1 MRLYPQMCNLAR
13 MTASAFAA
21 ILTLARRRAP
31 SANFPES
38 EKTMPDLPIRR
49 MLVYRHGVGYFERR
63 GSVTGAELRLT
74 FPRAA
79 MDDILKSLIVLDLG
93 AGYVRSIDFET
104 PEDREAQIK
113 RGSIHLSDTRSL
125 LDLLRDLRGRQVR
138 LWIDPERRHETQG
151 EETVEGAV
159 IGIDVDED
167 EPLDRP
173 LVSLYM
179 AEQREVRSIPV
190 KRIARMVI
198 LDDRAASDIT
208 YFLRAAQSEED
219 RRAAIVRL
227 SEGEHDLLIGY
238 IAPAPAW
245 RVSYRLLAE
254 PKTADGDP
262 SNGDGQSAGG
272 RVTVLLQGWGMFDN
286 QLDEDL
292 EDVELTL
299 VAGMPVSFRYRLY
312 EPRTPERP
320 LVQDDERTVA
330 APIEF
335 AAQSAPPAPGAI
347 RERLRSTAFPG
358 AAESAAGLNFLRA
371 DLRADLGLSL
381 DEVEHSAPSASVGE
395 ERGALFQYRV
405 AHPIS
410 VARGR
415 SAMAPI
421 VNRRLDGRKE
431 LLYNGRKQPHHP
443 VASLRMLNET
453 GLTLER
459 GPVTV
464 VERGDYAGE
473 AVLPFTRAGAE
484 MIVAYAV
491 ELGIR
496 ISEEYRTERQMAG
509 LSLHQEYLLFEEWDI
524 RRTLYRVTSS
534 LPDAVDIVIEHDMPA
549 GYDLFDT
556 PPPTEQAHNVARW
569 TVRCPPGVETT
580 FAVSQRHKVS
590 RYEEVRKLSQRQI
603 QQFFEETYL
612 DKKTFAVLNQLLSL
626 YEQIERHED
635 ALKEIEAE
643 RQKIYERQKQ
653 TQANL
658 TPLGREGNEMKLRQ
672 RYVTLLNELEDRLN
686 ELLTAEKTAHDA
698 IRRLRKEIEQT
709 IAAASKK
716 D

>member
-1 MRLYPQMCNLAR
+1 
-13 MTASAFAA
+13 
-21 ILTLARRRAP
+21 
-31 SANFPES
+31 
-38 EKTMPDLPIRR
+38 MPDLPIRR

-63 GSVTGAELRLT
+63 GSLTGAELRLN

-93 AGYVRSIDFET
+93 AGYVRGIDFET
-104 PEDREAQIK
+104 PEDRAAQIK

-138 LWIDPERRHETQG
+138 LWIEPERRHEDQS
-151 EETVEGAV
+151 EETIEGAV
-159 IGIDVDED
+159 IGIDIDED

-173 LVSLYM
+173 LVSLYI
-179 AEQREVRSIPV
+179 AERREVRSIPV
-190 KRIARMVI
+190 KRITRMVL
-198 LDDRAASDIT
+198 LDDRAASDMT

-219 RRAAIVRL
+219 RRVAIVRL

-254 PKTADGDP
+254 PKTTDGDP
-262 SNGDGQSAGG
+262 SNGDAQSTGT

-292 EDVELTL
+292 ENVELTL

-312 EPRTPERP
+312 EPHTPERP

-335 AAQSAPPAPGAI
+335 AAHHAQPGAI
-347 RERLRSTAFPG
+347 GTKRRSMALPG
-358 AAESAAGLNFLRA
+358 MVESAAEINFLTRP
-371 DLRADLGLSL
+371 GPTL
-381 DEVEHSAPSASVGE
+381 DEAESSAPSAGIGE

-415 SAMAPI
+415 SAMVPI
-421 VNRRLDGRKE
+421 VNQRLDGRRE

-464 VERGDYAGE
+464 VEQGDYAGE

-496 ISEEYRTERQMAG
+496 ISEEYDTERRMAG

-534 LPDAVDIVIEHDMPA
+534 MPDAVDIVIEHDTLA

-556 PPPTEQAHNVARW
+556 PPPMEQAHNVARW

-580 FAVSQRHKVS
+580 FTVNQRRKVS
-590 RYEEVRKLSQRQI
+590 RYEEVRKLSLRQV
-603 QQFFEETYL
+603 QQFFEDTYL
-612 DKKTFAVLNQLLSL
+612 DKQTFAVLNRLLSL
-626 YEQIERHED
+626 YEQIERHEET
-635 ALKEIEAE
+635 LREIAAE
-643 RQKIYERQKQ
+643 RQQIYERQKQ

-658 TPLGREGNEMKLRQ
+658 APLGREGNELNLRQ

-686 ELLTAEKTAHDA
+686 ELLTTEKAANNT
-698 IRRLRKEIEQT
+698 IRRLRKEVEQT
-709 IAAASKK
+709 IADASKG
-716 D
+716 

>member
-1 MRLYPQMCNLAR
+1 
-13 MTASAFAA
+13 
-21 ILTLARRRAP
+21 
-31 SANFPES
+31 
-38 EKTMPDLPIRR
+38 MPDLPIRR

-93 AGYVRSIDFET
+93 AGYVRGIDFET

-138 LWIDPERRHETQG
+138 FWIDPERRHEAQG

-198 LDDRAASDIT
+198 LDDRAASDMT

-262 SNGDGQSAGG
+262 SNGDGQSAGEQ
-272 RVTVLLQGWGMFDN
+272 VTVLLQGWGMFDN

-335 AAQSAPPAPGAI
+335 AAQSALPAPSAARG
-347 RERLRSTAFPG
+347 RSRSMALPGVAESDAETHFPG
-358 AAESAAGLNFLRA
+358 AGLS
-371 DLRADLGLSL
+371 LSL
-381 DEVEHSAPSASVGE
+381 DEVERSAPSAGIGE

-534 LPDAVDIVIEHDMPA
+534 LPDAVDIVIEHDMLP

-556 PPPTEQAHNVARW
+556 PSPTEQAHNVARW

-580 FAVSQRHKVS
+580 FTVSQRHRVS
-590 RYEEVRKLSQRQI
+590 RYEEVRKLSQHQI
-603 QQFFEETYL
+603 QQFFEDTYL
-612 DKKTFAVLNQLLSL
+612 DKQTFTVLNRLLSL

-658 TPLGREGNEMKLRQ
+658 TPLGREGSELELRQ

-686 ELLTAEKTAHDA
+686 ELLAAEKTANDA

-709 IAAASKK
+709 IDAAAKGGK
-716 D
+716 

>member
-1 MRLYPQMCNLAR
+1 MALPGVA
-13 MTASAFAA
+13 
-21 ILTLARRRAP
+21 
-31 SANFPES
+31 ES
-38 EKTMPDLPIRR
+38 D
-49 MLVYRHGVGYFERR
+49 
-63 GSVTGAELRLT
+63 AET
-74 FPRAA
+74 
-79 MDDILKSLIVLDLG
+79 
-93 AGYVRSIDFET
+93 
-104 PEDREAQIK
+104 
-113 RGSIHLSDTRSL
+113 H
-125 LDLLRDLRGRQVR
+125 
-138 LWIDPERRHETQG
+138 
-151 EETVEGAV
+151 
-159 IGIDVDED
+159 
-167 EPLDRP
+167 
-173 LVSLYM
+173 
-179 AEQREVRSIPV
+179 
-190 KRIARMVI
+190 
-198 LDDRAASDIT
+198 
-208 YFLRAAQSEED
+208 
-219 RRAAIVRL
+219 
-227 SEGEHDLLIGY
+227 
-238 IAPAPAW
+238 
-245 RVSYRLLAE
+245 
-254 PKTADGDP
+254 
-262 SNGDGQSAGG
+262 
-272 RVTVLLQGWGMFDN
+272 
-286 QLDEDL
+286 
-292 EDVELTL
+292 
-299 VAGMPVSFRYRLY
+299 
-312 EPRTPERP
+312 
-320 LVQDDERTVA
+320 
-330 APIEF
+330 
-335 AAQSAPPAPGAI
+335 
-347 RERLRSTAFPG
+347 FPG
-358 AAESAAGLNFLRA
+358 AGLS
-371 DLRADLGLSL
+371 LSL
-381 DEVEHSAPSASVGE
+381 DEVERSAPSAGIGE

-534 LPDAVDIVIEHDMPA
+534 LPDAVDIVIEHDMLP

-556 PPPTEQAHNVARW
+556 PSPTEQAHNVARW

-580 FAVSQRHKVS
+580 FAVSQRHRVS

-603 QQFFEETYL
+603 QQFFEETHL
-612 DKKTFAVLNQLLSL
+612 DKQTFAVLNQLLSL

-686 ELLTAEKTAHDA
+686 ELLAAEKTANDA

-716 D
+716 N

>member
-1 MRLYPQMCNLAR
+1 
-13 MTASAFAA
+13 
-21 ILTLARRRAP
+21 
-31 SANFPES
+31 
-38 EKTMPDLPIRR
+38 
-49 MLVYRHGVGYFERR
+49 
-63 GSVTGAELRLT
+63 
-74 FPRAA
+74 
-79 MDDILKSLIVLDLG
+79 
-93 AGYVRSIDFET
+93 
-104 PEDREAQIK
+104 
-113 RGSIHLSDTRSL
+113 
-125 LDLLRDLRGRQVR
+125 
-138 LWIDPERRHETQG
+138 
-151 EETVEGAV
+151 
-159 IGIDVDED
+159 
-167 EPLDRP
+167 
-173 LVSLYM
+173 
-179 AEQREVRSIPV
+179 
-190 KRIARMVI
+190 
-198 LDDRAASDIT
+198 
-208 YFLRAAQSEED
+208 
-219 RRAAIVRL
+219 
-227 SEGEHDLLIGY
+227 
-238 IAPAPAW
+238 
-245 RVSYRLLAE
+245 
-254 PKTADGDP
+254 
-262 SNGDGQSAGG
+262 
-272 RVTVLLQGWGMFDN
+272 LQGWGMFDN

-335 AAQSAPPAPGAI
+335 AAQSALPAPSAARG
-347 RERLRSTAFPG
+347 RSRSMALPGVAESDAETHFPG
-358 AAESAAGLNFLRA
+358 AGLS
-371 DLRADLGLSL
+371 LSL
-381 DEVEHSAPSASVGE
+381 DEVEHSAPSAGIGE

-534 LPDAVDIVIEHDMPA
+534 LPDAVDIVIEHDMLP

-580 FAVSQRHKVS
+580 FTVNQRHRVS

-603 QQFFEETYL
+603 QQFFEETHL
-612 DKKTFAVLNQLLSL
+612 DKQTFAVLNRLLSL

-686 ELLTAEKTAHDA
+686 ELLAAEKTANDA

-709 IAAASKK
+709 IDAAAKGGK
-716 D
+716 

>member
-1 MRLYPQMCNLAR
+1 
-13 MTASAFAA
+13 
-21 ILTLARRRAP
+21 
-31 SANFPES
+31 
-38 EKTMPDLPIRR
+38 MPDLPIRR

-63 GSVTGAELRLT
+63 GSITGTELRLT

-93 AGYVRSIDFET
+93 AGYVRGIDFET

-138 LWIDPERRHETQG
+138 LWIDPERRHEAQS

-254 PKTADGDP
+254 PKTADSDS
-262 SNGDGQSAGG
+262 SNGDGHSAGN

-335 AAQSAPPAPGAI
+335 AAQSALPAPGAV
-347 RERLRSTAFPG
+347 RGRRSGMSPLLAEADVG
-358 AAESAAGLNFLRA
+358 LSLGEAAPFS
-371 DLRADLGLSL
+371 LSL
-381 DEVEHSAPSASVGE
+381 DEVERSAPSAGIGE
-395 ERGALFQYRV
+395 ERGAMFQYRV
-405 AHPIS
+405 VHPIS

-534 LPDAVDIVIEHDMPA
+534 LPDAVDIVIEHDMLP

-580 FAVSQRHKVS
+580 FTVNQRHRVS
-590 RYEEVRKLSQRQI
+590 RYEEVRKLSQHQI
-603 QQFFEETYL
+603 QQFFEETHL
-612 DKKTFAVLNQLLSL
+612 DKQTFAVLNRLLSL

-686 ELLTAEKTAHDA
+686 ELLAAEKTANDA

-709 IAAASKK
+709 IAAASEKN
-716 D
+716 

>member
-1 MRLYPQMCNLAR
+1 

-21 ILTLARRRAP
+21 ILTPWDASRRG
-31 SANFPES
+31 ANFLES

-63 GSVTGAELRLT
+63 GSITGAELRLT

-93 AGYVRSIDFET
+93 AGYVRGIDFET

-138 LWIDPERRHETQG
+138 LWIDPERRHEAQS

-159 IGIDVDED
+159 IGIDVDEN

-190 KRIARMVI
+190 KRITRMVI
-198 LDDRAASDIT
+198 LDDRAASDMS
-208 YFLRAAQSEED
+208 YFLRAAQSKED

-254 PKTADGDP
+254 PKIVDGDP
-262 SNGDGQSAGG
+262 SNGDGHSAGE

-320 LVQDDERTVA
+320 LVQDDERIVA

-335 AAQSAPPAPGAI
+335 AAQSAPPAPGAA
-347 RERLRSTAFPG
+347 RGRSRSMAFPG
-358 AAESAAGLNFLRA
+358 AAESDARSLYSS
-371 DLRADLGLSL
+371 ADLGLSL
-381 DEVEHSAPSASVGE
+381 DEVEHSAPSVGIGE

-415 SAMAPI
+415 SAMVPI

-431 LLYNGRKQPHHP
+431 LLYNGRKQPHYP

-534 LPDAVDIVIEHDMPA
+534 LPNAVDIVIEHDMLP

-569 TVRCPPGVETT
+569 TVRCLPGVETT
-580 FAVSQRHKVS
+580 FTVNQRHRVS
-590 RYEEVRKLSQRQI
+590 RYEEVRKLSQHQI
-603 QQFFEETYL
+603 QQFFEDTYL
-612 DKKTFAVLNQLLSL
+612 DKQTFTVLNRLLSL

-686 ELLTAEKTAHDA
+686 ELLAAEKTANDA

-709 IAAASKK
+709 IDAAAKGGK
-716 D
+716 

>member
-1 MRLYPQMCNLAR
+1 
-13 MTASAFAA
+13 
-21 ILTLARRRAP
+21 
-31 SANFPES
+31 
-38 EKTMPDLPIRR
+38 MPDLPIRR

-63 GSVTGAELRLT
+63 GSITGAELRLN

-93 AGYVRSIDFET
+93 AGYVRGIDFET

-138 LWIDPERRHETQG
+138 LWIDPERRHEAQS

-254 PKTADGDP
+254 PKIADGDP
-262 SNGDGQSAGG
+262 SNGDGQSAGE

-335 AAQSAPPAPGAI
+335 AAQSALPAPSAARG
-347 RERLRSTAFPG
+347 RSRSMALPGVAESDAETHFPG
-358 AAESAAGLNFLRA
+358 AGLS
-371 DLRADLGLSL
+371 LSL
-381 DEVEHSAPSASVGE
+381 DEVERSAPSAGIGE

-534 LPDAVDIVIEHDMPA
+534 LPDAVDIVIEHDMLP

-580 FAVSQRHKVS
+580 FTVNQRHRVS

-603 QQFFEETYL
+603 QQFFEETHL
-612 DKKTFAVLNQLLSL
+612 DKQTFAVLNRLLSL

-686 ELLTAEKTAHDA
+686 ELLAAEKTANDA

-709 IAAASKK
+709 IDAAAKGGK
-716 D
+716 

>member
-1 MRLYPQMCNLAR
+1 
-13 MTASAFAA
+13 
-21 ILTLARRRAP
+21 
-31 SANFPES
+31 
-38 EKTMPDLPIRR
+38 MPDLPIRR

-93 AGYVRSIDFET
+93 AGYVRGIDFET

-138 LWIDPERRHETQG
+138 FWIDPERRHEAQG

-198 LDDRAASDIT
+198 LDDRAASDMT

-272 RVTVLLQGWGMFDN
+272 QVTVLLQGWGMFDN

-335 AAQSAPPAPGAI
+335 AAQSALPAPSAARG
-347 RERLRSTAFPG
+347 RSRSMALPGVTESDAETHFPG
-358 AAESAAGLNFLRA
+358 AGLS
-371 DLRADLGLSL
+371 LSL
-381 DEVEHSAPSASVGE
+381 DEVERSAPSAGIGE

-534 LPDAVDIVIEHDMPA
+534 LPDAVDIVIEHDMLP

-556 PPPTEQAHNVARW
+556 PSPTEQAHNVARW

-580 FAVSQRHKVS
+580 FTVSQRHRVS
-590 RYEEVRKLSQRQI
+590 RYEEVRKLSQHQI
-603 QQFFEETYL
+603 QQFFEDTYL
-612 DKKTFAVLNQLLSL
+612 DKQTFTVLNRLLSL

-658 TPLGREGNEMKLRQ
+658 TPLGREGSELELRQ

-686 ELLTAEKTAHDA
+686 ELLAAEKTANDA

-709 IAAASKK
+709 IDDAAKGGK
-716 D
+716 

>member
-1 MRLYPQMCNLAR
+1 VHLLLYSPWR
-13 MTASAFAA
+13 DAS
-21 ILTLARRRAP
+21 RRG
-31 SANFPES
+31 ANFPES
-38 EKTMPDLPIRR
+38 EETMPDLPIRR

-63 GSVTGAELRLT
+63 GSITGAELRLN

-93 AGYVRSIDFET
+93 AGYVRGIDFET

-138 LWIDPERRHETQG
+138 FWIDPERRHEAQS

-254 PKTADGDP
+254 PKIADGDP
-262 SNGDGQSAGG
+262 SNGDGHSAGG

-347 RERLRSTAFPG
+347 RERLRSTALPG

-381 DEVEHSAPSASVGE
+381 DEVEHSAPSAGIGE

-534 LPDAVDIVIEHDMPA
+534 LPDAVDIVIEHDMLP

-569 TVRCPPGVETT
+569 TVHCPPGVETT
-580 FAVSQRHKVS
+580 FTVNQRHRVS

-603 QQFFEETYL
+603 QQFFEETHL
-612 DKKTFAVLNQLLSL
+612 DKQTFAVLNRLLSL

-658 TPLGREGNEMKLRQ
+658 TPLGREGDEMKLRQ

-686 ELLTAEKTAHDA
+686 ELLAAEKTANDA

-709 IAAASKK
+709 IAAASEKN
-716 D
+716 

>member
-1 MRLYPQMCNLAR
+1 
-13 MTASAFAA
+13 
-21 ILTLARRRAP
+21 
-31 SANFPES
+31 
-38 EKTMPDLPIRR
+38 MPDLPIRR

-63 GSVTGAELRLT
+63 GSITGAELRLT

-93 AGYVRSIDFET
+93 AGYVRGIDFET

-138 LWIDPERRHETQG
+138 LWIDPERRHEAQS

-159 IGIDVDED
+159 IGIDVDEN

-190 KRIARMVI
+190 KRITRMVI
-198 LDDRAASDIT
+198 LDDRAASDMS
-208 YFLRAAQSEED
+208 YFLRAAQSKED

-254 PKTADGDP
+254 PKIVDGDP
-262 SNGDGQSAGG
+262 SNGDGHSAGE

-320 LVQDDERTVA
+320 LVQDDERIVA

-534 LPDAVDIVIEHDMPA
+534 LPDAVDIVIEHDMLP

-556 PPPTEQAHNVARW
+556 PSPTEQAHNVARW

-580 FAVSQRHKVS
+580 FTVSQRHRVS
-590 RYEEVRKLSQRQI
+590 RYEEVRKLSQHQI
-603 QQFFEETYL
+603 QQFFEDTYL
-612 DKKTFAVLNQLLSL
+612 DKQTFTVLNRLLSL

-658 TPLGREGNEMKLRQ
+658 TPLGREGSELELRQ

-686 ELLTAEKTAHDA
+686 ELLAAEKTANDA
-698 IRRLRKEIEQT
+698 IRRLRKEVEQT
-709 IAAASKK
+709 IDDAAKGGK
-716 D
+716 

>member
-1 MRLYPQMCNLAR
+1 
-13 MTASAFAA
+13 
-21 ILTLARRRAP
+21 
-31 SANFPES
+31 
-38 EKTMPDLPIRR
+38 MPDLPIRR

-63 GSVTGAELRLT
+63 GSITGAELRLT

-93 AGYVRSIDFET
+93 AGYVRGIDFET

-138 LWIDPERRHETQG
+138 LWIDPERRHEAQS

-335 AAQSAPPAPGAI
+335 AAQSALPAPGAV
-347 RERLRSTAFPG
+347 RGRRSGMSPLL
-358 AAESAAGLNFLRA
+358 AEA
-371 DLRADLGLSL
+371 DVGLSL
-381 DEVEHSAPSASVGE
+381 GEVEHSAPSASVGE

-459 GPVTV
+459 GPVTI

-534 LPDAVDIVIEHDMPA
+534 LPDAVDIVIEHDMLP

-580 FAVSQRHKVS
+580 FTVNQRHRVS

-603 QQFFEETYL
+603 QQFFEETHL
-612 DKKTFAVLNQLLSL
+612 DKQTFAVLNRLLSL

-686 ELLTAEKTAHDA
+686 ELLAAEKTANDA

-709 IAAASKK
+709 IDAAAKGGK
-716 D
+716 

>member
-1 MRLYPQMCNLAR
+1 
-13 MTASAFAA
+13 
-21 ILTLARRRAP
+21 
-31 SANFPES
+31 
-38 EKTMPDLPIRR
+38 MPDLPIRR

-63 GSVTGAELRLT
+63 GSLTGTELRLN
-74 FPRAA
+74 FPRDA

-93 AGYVRSIDFET
+93 AGYVRGIDLET
-104 PEDREAQIK
+104 PEDRAAQIK
-113 RGSIHLSDTRSL
+113 RGSIHLSETCSL
-125 LDLLRDLRGRQVR
+125 LDLLRDLRGRAVR
-138 LWIDPERRHETQG
+138 FWIEPERRHAEHG
-151 EETVEGAV
+151 EEIVEGIV
-159 IGIDVDED
+159 IGIDIDEH

-198 LDDRAASDIT
+198 LDDRAASDMT
-208 YFLRAAQSEED
+208 YFLRAAQSEEE

-254 PKTADGDP
+254 PKAADGDP
-262 SNGDGQSAGG
+262 SNGDVSGTGT

-312 EPRTPERP
+312 EPHTPERP

-330 APIEF
+330 APVEF
-335 AAQSAPPAPGAI
+335 AAQMVRSA
-347 RERLRSTAFPG
+347 PG
-358 AAESAAGLNFLRA
+358 AAEAESGEKAQFLVARFRP
-371 DLRADLGLSL
+371 DLDNAES
-381 DEVEHSAPSASVGE
+381 SAPSVSIGE

-415 SAMAPI
+415 SAMVPI
-421 VNRRLDGRKE
+421 VNRRMEGRRE
-431 LLYNGRKQPHHP
+431 PIYNARKQPRHP
-443 VASLRMLNET
+443 VVSLRILNET

-459 GPVTV
+459 GPVTI
-464 VERGDYAGE
+464 VEQGDYAGE

-484 MIVAYAV
+484 IIVAYAV

-496 ISEEYRTERQMAG
+496 IGEEHNTERQMAG
-509 LSLHQEYLLFEEWDI
+509 LSLQQEYLLFEEWDI
-524 RRTLYRVTSS
+524 RQTLYRVTSS
-534 LPDAVDIVIEHDMPA
+534 MPDAVDIVIEHDLLT

-556 PPPTEQAHNVARW
+556 PSPTEQAHNIARW
-569 TVRCPPGVETT
+569 TVHCPPGVETT
-580 FAVSQRHKVS
+580 FAVSQRRKVS
-590 RYEEVRKLSQRQI
+590 RYEEVRRLSMRRI
-603 QQFFEETYL
+603 QQFFEDTYL
-612 DKKTFAVLNQLLSL
+612 DKKTLETLNRLLSL
-626 YEQIERHED
+626 YEQIEHHEET
-635 ALKEIEAE
+635 LREIEAE

-653 TQANL
+653 TQTNL
-658 TPLGREGNEMKLRQ
+658 TPLGQEGDELKLRQ
-672 RYVTLLNELEDRLN
+672 RYVTLLNQLEDRLN
-686 ELLTAEKTAHDA
+686 ELLAAERSAEDA
-698 IRRLRKEIEQT
+698 IKRL
-709 IAAASKK
+709 KK
-716 D
+716 DVEQAIADASQG

>member
-1 MRLYPQMCNLAR
+1 
-13 MTASAFAA
+13 
-21 ILTLARRRAP
+21 
-31 SANFPES
+31 
-38 EKTMPDLPIRR
+38 MPDLPIRR

-63 GSVTGAELRLT
+63 GSLTGTELRLN

-79 MDDILKSLIVLDLG
+79 MDDILKSLIVLDFG
-93 AGYVRSIDFET
+93 SGYVRGIDFET
-104 PEDREAQIK
+104 PEDRAAQIK

-138 LWIDPERRHETQG
+138 LWIEPERRHEDQS

-159 IGIDVDED
+159 IGIDIDED

-173 LVSLYM
+173 LVSLYI
-179 AEQREVRSIPV
+179 AERREVRSIPV
-190 KRIARMVI
+190 KRIARMVL
-198 LDDRAASDIT
+198 LDDRAASDMT

-254 PKTADGDP
+254 PKTANGDP
-262 SNGDGQSAGG
+262 SNGGAQSTGT

-292 EDVELTL
+292 ENVELTL

-312 EPRTPERP
+312 EPHTPERP
-320 LVQDDERTVA
+320 LVLDDERTVA

-335 AAQSAPPAPGAI
+335 AAHHAQPDAI
-347 RERLRSTAFPG
+347 GTRRRSTALPG
-358 AAESAAGLNFLRA
+358 MVGSAAEINFLSRA
-371 DLRADLGLSL
+371 GPTL
-381 DEVEHSAPSASVGE
+381 DEAESSAPSASIGE

-415 SAMAPI
+415 SAMVPI
-421 VNRRLDGRKE
+421 VNQRLDGRRE

-464 VERGDYAGE
+464 VEQGDYAGE

-496 ISEEYRTERQMAG
+496 ISEEYDTERRMAG

-534 LPDAVDIVIEHDMPA
+534 MPDAVDIVIEHDTLA

-556 PPPTEQAHNVARW
+556 PPPMEQAHNVARW

-580 FAVSQRHKVS
+580 FTVSQRRKVS
-590 RYEEVRKLSQRQI
+590 RYEEVRKLSLRQV
-603 QQFFEETYL
+603 QQFFEDTYL
-612 DKKTFAVLNQLLSL
+612 DKQTFAVLNHLLSL
-626 YEQIERHED
+626 YEQIERHEET
-635 ALKEIEAE
+635 LKEIAAE
-643 RQKIYERQKQ
+643 RQQIYERQKQ

-658 TPLGREGNEMKLRQ
+658 APLGREGNELNLRQ
-672 RYVTLLNELEDRLN
+672 RYVTLLNKLEDRLN
-686 ELLTAEKTAHDA
+686 ELLTTEKAAHDA
-698 IRRLRKEIEQT
+698 IRRLRKEVEQA
-709 IAAASKK
+709 IADASKG
-716 D
+716 

>member
-1 MRLYPQMCNLAR
+1 
-13 MTASAFAA
+13 
-21 ILTLARRRAP
+21 
-31 SANFPES
+31 
-38 EKTMPDLPIRR
+38 MPDLPIRR

-63 GSVTGAELRLT
+63 GSITGAELRLT

-93 AGYVRSIDFET
+93 AGYVRGIDFET

-138 LWIDPERRHETQG
+138 FWIDPERRHEAQG

-198 LDDRAASDIT
+198 LDDRAASDMT

-358 AAESAAGLNFLRA
+358 AAESNVRSHYSLD
-371 DLRADLGLSL
+371 DLSLSL
-381 DEVEHSAPSASVGE
+381 DEVERSAPSAGIGE

-534 LPDAVDIVIEHDMPA
+534 LPDAVDIVIEHDMLP

-556 PPPTEQAHNVARW
+556 PSPTEQAHNVARW

-580 FAVSQRHKVS
+580 FTVSQRHRVS
-590 RYEEVRKLSQRQI
+590 RYEEVRKLSQHQI
-603 QQFFEETYL
+603 QQFFEDTYL
-612 DKKTFAVLNQLLSL
+612 DKQTFTVLNRLLSL

-686 ELLTAEKTAHDA
+686 ELLAAEKTANDA

-709 IAAASKK
+709 IDAAAKGGK
-716 D
+716 

>member
-1 MRLYPQMCNLAR
+1 
-13 MTASAFAA
+13 
-21 ILTLARRRAP
+21 
-31 SANFPES
+31 
-38 EKTMPDLPIRR
+38 MPDLPIRR

-93 AGYVRSIDFET
+93 AGYVRGIDFET

-138 LWIDPERRHETQG
+138 FWIDPERRHEAQG

-198 LDDRAASDIT
+198 LDDRAASDMT

-254 PKTADGDP
+254 PKIADGDP
-262 SNGDGQSAGG
+262 SNGDGHSAGG
-272 RVTVLLQGWGMFDN
+272 QVTVLLQGWGMFDN

-335 AAQSAPPAPGAI
+335 AAQSALPAPSAARG
-347 RERLRSTAFPG
+347 RSRSMALPGVTESDAETHFPG
-358 AAESAAGLNFLRA
+358 AGLS
-371 DLRADLGLSL
+371 LSL
-381 DEVEHSAPSASVGE
+381 DEVERSAPSAGIGE

-534 LPDAVDIVIEHDMPA
+534 LPDAVDIVIEHDMLP

-556 PPPTEQAHNVARW
+556 PSPTEQAHNVARW

-580 FAVSQRHKVS
+580 FTVSQRHRVS
-590 RYEEVRKLSQRQI
+590 RYEEVRKLSQHQI
-603 QQFFEETYL
+603 QQFFEDTYL
-612 DKKTFAVLNQLLSL
+612 DKQTFTVLNRLLSL

-686 ELLTAEKTAHDA
+686 ELLAAEKTAHDA

-709 IAAASKK
+709 IAAASEKN
-716 D
+716 

>member
-1 MRLYPQMCNLAR
+1 
-13 MTASAFAA
+13 
-21 ILTLARRRAP
+21 
-31 SANFPES
+31 
-38 EKTMPDLPIRR
+38 MPDLPIRR

-93 AGYVRSIDFET
+93 AGYVRGIDFET

-138 LWIDPERRHETQG
+138 FWIDPERRHEAQG
-151 EETVEGAV
+151 EETIEGAV

-198 LDDRAASDIT
+198 LDDRAASDMT

-272 RVTVLLQGWGMFDN
+272 QVTVLLQGWGMFDN

-335 AAQSAPPAPGAI
+335 AAQSALPAPSAARG
-347 RERLRSTAFPG
+347 RSRSMALPGVTESDAETHFPG
-358 AAESAAGLNFLRA
+358 AGLS
-371 DLRADLGLSL
+371 LSL
-381 DEVEHSAPSASVGE
+381 DEVERSAPSAGIGE

-534 LPDAVDIVIEHDMPA
+534 LPDAVDIVIEHDMLP

-556 PPPTEQAHNVARW
+556 PSPTEQAHNVARW

-580 FAVSQRHKVS
+580 FTVNQRHRVS

-603 QQFFEETYL
+603 QQFFEETHL
-612 DKKTFAVLNQLLSL
+612 DKQTFAVLNRLLSL

-658 TPLGREGNEMKLRQ
+658 TPLGREGSELELRQ

-686 ELLTAEKTAHDA
+686 ELLAAEKTANDA

-709 IAAASKK
+709 IDDAAKGGK
-716 D
+716 

>member
-1 MRLYPQMCNLAR
+1 
-13 MTASAFAA
+13 
-21 ILTLARRRAP
+21 
-31 SANFPES
+31 
-38 EKTMPDLPIRR
+38 MPDLPIRR

-63 GSVTGAELRLT
+63 GSITGAELRLT

-93 AGYVRSIDFET
+93 AGYVRGIDFET

-138 LWIDPERRHETQG
+138 LWIDPERRHEAQS

-272 RVTVLLQGWGMFDN
+272 QVTVLLQGWGMFDN

-335 AAQSAPPAPGAI
+335 AAQSALPAPSAARG
-347 RERLRSTAFPG
+347 RSRSMALPGVAESDAETHFPG
-358 AAESAAGLNFLRA
+358 AGLS
-371 DLRADLGLSL
+371 LSL
-381 DEVEHSAPSASVGE
+381 DEVERSAPSAGIGE

-534 LPDAVDIVIEHDMPA
+534 LPDAVDIVIEHDMLP

-580 FAVSQRHKVS
+580 FTVNQRHRVS

-603 QQFFEETYL
+603 QQFFEETHL
-612 DKKTFAVLNQLLSL
+612 DKQTFAVLNRLLSL

-686 ELLTAEKTAHDA
+686 ELLAAEKTANDA

-709 IAAASKK
+709 IDAAAKGGK
-716 D
+716 

>member
-1 MRLYPQMCNLAR
+1 
-13 MTASAFAA
+13 
-21 ILTLARRRAP
+21 
-31 SANFPES
+31 
-38 EKTMPDLPIRR
+38 MPDLPIRR

-93 AGYVRSIDFET
+93 AGYVRGIDFET

-138 LWIDPERRHETQG
+138 FWIDPERRHEAQG

-198 LDDRAASDIT
+198 LDDRAASDMT

-272 RVTVLLQGWGMFDN
+272 QVTVLLQGWGMFDN

-335 AAQSAPPAPGAI
+335 AAQSALPAPSAARG
-347 RERLRSTAFPG
+347 RSRSMALPGVAESDAETHFPG
-358 AAESAAGLNFLRA
+358 AGLS
-371 DLRADLGLSL
+371 LSL
-381 DEVEHSAPSASVGE
+381 DEVERSAPSAGIGE

-534 LPDAVDIVIEHDMPA
+534 LPDAVDIVIEHDMLP

-556 PPPTEQAHNVARW
+556 PSPTEQAHNVARW

-580 FAVSQRHKVS
+580 FTVNQRHRVS

-603 QQFFEETYL
+603 QQFFEETHL
-612 DKKTFAVLNQLLSL
+612 DKQTFAVLNRLLSL

-658 TPLGREGNEMKLRQ
+658 TPLGREGDEMKLRQ

-686 ELLTAEKTAHDA
+686 ELLAAEKTANDA

-709 IAAASKK
+709 IDDAAKGGK
-716 D
+716 